1 MKGFENCLWVYLV
14 EKVST
19 GRRFIACSR
28 EEIAD
33 AIDIPEHELFADR
46 ESELNIRTL
55 SSGLEGKCCQACGWR
70 ICRVP
75 RVFVGMVVCGDYGNC
90 GNWGNAEYLCRDE
103 QWNLYTLGGAPYPK
117 EDVVQ
122 GSLIEITF
130 EFYERELDKVLERAE
145 ELGL

>member
-28 EEIAD
+28 AEIAD
-33 AIDIPEHELFADR
+33 AIGIPEHELFADR

-55 SSGLEGKCCQACGWR
+55 GSGPEGKYCQVSGWR

-75 RVFVGMVVCGDYGNC
+75 RVFVGMVVC
-90 GNWGNAEYLCRDE
+90 GNAEYLCRDE

-122 GSLIEITF
+122 GSMIEITF
-130 EFYERELDKVLERAE
+130 EFYDKELDKTLEELKE

>member
-1 MKGFENCLWVYLV
+1 MQGFENCLWVYLV
-14 EKVST
+14 ERTLT

-28 EEIAD
+28 SEIAD
-33 AIDIPEHELFADR
+33 AIDIPEGDLAARPDGGLPVR
-46 ESELNIRTL
+46 MP
-55 SSGLEGKCCQACGWR
+55 SSGPEGKCCQVSGWR

-75 RVFVGMVVCGDYGNC
+75 RVFVGMVY
-90 GNWGNAEYLCRDE
+90 GNAEYLCRDE

-122 GSLIEITF
+122 GSMIEITF
-130 EFYERELDKVLERAE
+130 EFYDRELDKELELKE

>member
-1 MKGFENCLWVYLV
+1 MQGFENCLWVYLV
-14 EKVST
+14 EKVYT

-28 EEIAD
+28 AEIAD
-33 AIDIPEHELFADR
+33 AIGIPEHELFADR

-55 SSGLEGKCCQACGWR
+55 GSGLEGKCCRASGWR

-75 RVFVGMVVCGDYGNC
+75 RVFIGMLVCGD
-90 GNWGNAEYLCRDE
+90 AEYLCRDE

-122 GSLIEITF
+122 GSMIEITF
-130 EFYERELDKVLERAE
+130 EFYDKELDKTLKE